1 MGVLLSLVLLQ
12 VWELKMTDQQT
23 IQSNSLY
30 RADLGLMFLPIHER
44 FFGKSFLITG
54 GLGLI
59 GSVIVDYL
67 IYLNIEKNAGIKMTV
82 ADINEDYFKTK
93 FGDCDCVS
101 FLYLDARQQES
112 IPGDYDYIVHCAGI
126 ASPELF
132 VSKPVDTL
140 LSHFN
145 GTLSALEYCRKHPNT
160 SMVYISSSEVYGQKD
175 WSDSFTED
183 RFGVIDG
190 NSLRSSYSLTKKAA
204 ELTCHSYA
212 SQYGVKVKMVRPGHI
227 FGPGATRKDKRISSQ
242 FCFDAADGKDLVLK
256 SDGSQ
261 LRSYCYS
268 LDCAAAILF
277 LLLNGVNG
285 ETYNV
290 GAKQKTT
297 ILQMAEMISELSGV
311 RLIKVQATAQEKAAF
326 NPMSDSSLDSS
337 KLEALGFHY
346 SFDAKTGFDHTIKIL
361 KAMK

>member
-1 MGVLLSLVLLQ
+1 
-12 VWELKMTDQQT
+12 MTDKQIIQT
-23 IQSNSLY
+23 NSLY
-30 RADLGLMFLPIHER
+30 HSDLGLIFLPIHER

-59 GSVIVDYL
+59 GSAIVDYL
-67 IYLNIEKNAGIKMTV
+67 IYLNLERNAGIKVVV
-82 ADINEDYFKTK
+82 ADINDEYFETK
-93 FGDCDCVS
+93 FGDCDFIS
-101 FLYLDARQQES
+101 FLYLDARKQGP

-140 LSHFN
+140 LSNLN
-145 GTLSALEYCRKHPNT
+145 GTLSALEYCREHLDT
-160 SMVYISSSEVYGQKD
+160 SMVYISSSEVYGKKD
-175 WSDSFTED
+175 WLDSFTED
-183 RFGVIDG
+183 RFGIIDG
-190 NSLRSSYSLTKKAA
+190 NNLRSSYSLAKKVA
-204 ELTCHSYA
+204 ELACRSYT
-212 SQYGVKVKMVRPGHI
+212 SQYDVKVRMVRPGHI
-227 FGPGATRKDKRISSQ
+227 FGPGAARRDKRISSQ
-242 FCFDAADGKDLVLK
+242 FCYDAADGNDLILK

-277 LLLNGVNG
+277 LLLNGENG
-285 ETYNV
+285 ESYNI

-297 ILQMAEMISELSGV
+297 ILQMAEIISELSGV
-311 RLIKVQATAQEKAAF
+311 KLIKVQATAKEKAAF

-346 SFDAKTGFDHTIKIL
+346 SFDPKTGFDHTIKIL
-361 KAMK
+361 KTMM